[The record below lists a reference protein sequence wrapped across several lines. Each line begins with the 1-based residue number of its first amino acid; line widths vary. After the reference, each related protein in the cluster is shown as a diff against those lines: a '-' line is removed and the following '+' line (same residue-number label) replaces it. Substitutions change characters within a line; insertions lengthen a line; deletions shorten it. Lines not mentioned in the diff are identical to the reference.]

1 MKLCSSSTRTVATY
15 ERFLQTVRRVVCGVF
30 GIKAQYDIQSTMST
44 YHLYL
49 FYDTVDCRLYSCLL
63 QGACCLFACYLC
75 YSIQSTVTL
84 TLYFYDSYFNFDA
97 VQIDR

>member
-63 QGACCLFACYLC
+63 LVCLLLVLQYTV
-75 YSIQSTVTL
+75 YSYPNPIL
-84 TLYFYDSYFNFDA
+84 L
-97 VQIDR
+97 